1 MNVIIRPKLL
11 KGTVVI
17 PPSKSQSHRAIIAA
31 SLSRGKSIISNIAYS
46 EDIVATIG
54 AMEKLGAKFVKSDH
68 ELIVTGIKKV
78 SINDDNFVEC
88 NESGST
94 LRFIIPI
101 FALAKE
107 KVVFTGKRS
116 LFRRPMTVYEDL
128 FASKQ
133 LSFQKN
139 DESIIISG
147 GLTNGTY
154 HIPGNISSQF
164 ISGMLF
170 ALPLTK
176 GDSNIVI
183 QGALESK
190 QYVDMTIDILK
201 EFQIKIVETNE
212 GYFIPGNQSYR
223 CKNITIEGDYSQLA
237 FYGVLGAIGSSVY
250 CKNIPFESKQP
261 DQAVV
266 KYISEMGGNVEYT
279 KTGINFLESTTHG
292 IDIDVSQCPDIAP
305 ILSVLGALSEG
316 TTRIINASRLKM
328 KESNRLLSTYETLVK
343 LGVNV
348 TMGEDYLII
357 EGTKSFNGGV
367 FDSYQDHRIVM
378 SVAIASSRATSNVY
392 IRHAEAINKSY
403 PDFFKDLEKLGAEI
417 TYVEE

>member
-1 MNVIIRPKLL
+1 MNVIIRPKPL
-11 KGTVVI
+11 KGSVVI

-31 SLSRGKSIISNIAYS
+31 SLSRGKSVISNIAYS
-46 EDIVATIG
+46 EDVLATIG
-54 AMEKLGAKFVKSDH
+54 AMEKLGAKFTKSEH
-68 ELIVTGIKKV
+68 ELVVTGIKKISV
-78 SINDDNFVEC
+78 SDDNFVEC

-116 LFRRPMTVYEDL
+116 LFKRPMSVYEDL
-128 FASKQ
+128 FDQ
-133 LSFQKN
+133 NRMSFQKN

-147 GLTNGTY
+147 GLTNGTFRV
-154 HIPGNISSQF
+154 PGNISSQF
-164 ISGMLF
+164 ISGLLF

-176 GDSNIVI
+176 GDSTIIIEGN
-183 QGALESK
+183 LESK
-190 QYVDMTIDILK
+190 QYIDMTIDTLR
-201 EFQIKIVETNE
+201 EFQVRIIETNE
-212 GYFIPGNQSYR
+212 GYLIPGNQTYHSN
-223 CKNITIEGDYSQLA
+223 NITVEGDYSQLA
-237 FYGVLGAIGSSVY
+237 FFAVLGSISDDIY
-250 CKNIPFESKQP
+250 CKNIPFNSKQP
-261 DQAVV
+261 DKAILDYVSQ
-266 KYISEMGGNVEYT
+266 MGGKFEYT
-279 KTGINFLESTTHG
+279 KNGINFYRSETNG

-305 ILSVLGALSEG
+305 ILGILGALSSG

-348 TMGEDYLII
+348 TMGEDYLVI
-357 EGTKSFNGGV
+357 EGKDTLEGGV

-378 SVAIASSRATSNVY
+378 SVAVAASRASSNVY